1 MSGGPRTLLLL
12 AGGIVVAAVLGWHVV
27 ETRFYRA
34 ALPAEIGLSFD
45 FATTGSNVSVL
56 GAVFLFDRKACGGA
70 IFDLTDTT
78 VAAIRERGM
87 DFLKDAR
94 QGRGY
99 ADNADRLFYNYSY
112 GPWQPTPLPQEWTS
126 GGMWYGLD
134 CMGLGTAIGQ
144 SIVEAAKTPGSFY
157 TTGSSKTLLIVPSL
171 KIAVLTYTH

>member
-1 MSGGPRTLLLL
+1 MAIENSQKPLLWLGFETLVSGGSRTLLLL

-78 VAAIRERGM
+78 VAAIRERV
-87 DFLKDAR
+87 
-94 QGRGY
+94 
-99 ADNADRLFYNYSY
+99 
-112 GPWQPTPLPQEWTS
+112 WT
-126 GGMWYGLD
+126 
-134 CMGLGTAIGQ
+134 
-144 SIVEAAKTPGSFY
+144 F
-157 TTGSSKTLLIVPSL
+157 SKTLGKDAGTRTTQIDCS
-171 KIAVLTYTH
+171 IIILTGRGSRHPCRKNGRRGECGTA